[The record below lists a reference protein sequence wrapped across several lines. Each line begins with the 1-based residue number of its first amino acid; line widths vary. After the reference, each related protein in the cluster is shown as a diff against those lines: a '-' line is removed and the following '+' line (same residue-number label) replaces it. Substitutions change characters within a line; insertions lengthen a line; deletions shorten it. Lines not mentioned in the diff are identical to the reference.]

1 MKYLDF
7 NREIETKKPRYLSKF
22 NTLVEAVS
30 STRGAASGSDFVQFS
45 SYYHTYMYAFMIG
58 YHLGVCNQ
66 LLGGD
71 TKDSAPMS
79 YWKPAEIVDY
89 VLMLIFSEPY
99 EKLGFNW
106 IDIET
111 MTIDEAKQAIAT
123 VIKRIEGYANTG
135 FEFIQDRYN
144 NHKEDFSDPYIF
156 VNLLK
161 EVTKE

>member
-22 NTLVEAVS
+22 NTLVEMVS
-30 STRGAASGSDFVQFS
+30 SKQGAASGSDFVRFS

-58 YHLGVCNQ
+58 YHLKECNQ